1 MSGPTARDYYLAARY
16 YRDSG
21 NDLVKAKEYI
31 TKANQMDAKYWQ
43 LRLESLVHG
52 DLKDYSSAIAAAE
65 KSMVMAETAGNMDY
79 VKMNK
84 KSIDMWKEMM
94 AKPKSAKSAKQSA
107 KM

>member
-1 MSGPTARDYYLAARY
+1 MLIPAL
-16 YRDSG
+16 
-21 NDLVKAKEYI
+21 
-31 TKANQMDAKYWQ
+31 Q
-43 LRLESLVHG
+43 HG

-94 AKPKSAKSAKQSA
+94 AKPKKAKSAKQSA